1 MLSNHD
7 KLVHA
12 VTAYDRKRQGKR
24 GYNIWALPQY
34 LGAVE
39 RVETDIAKGIPL
51 RQALVSHLSDRLL
64 DACLKAVGESK
75 ATLNELHYGR

>member
-12 VTAYDRKRQGKR
+12 VTAYDRRRLGKR
-24 GYNIWALPQY
+24 RYNIWALPQY
-34 LGAVE
+34 LGAIE
-39 RVETDIAKGIPL
+39 RVEADIANGKCL
-51 RQALVSHLSDRLL
+51 RQALVSNLSDRLL
-64 DACLKAVGESK
+64 DACLKAVGEST